1 MDFQELS
8 KLTVVK
14 LREMAQ
20 EYNDIVGATGMEKD
34 ALIDILCEK
43 KGIEKPH
50 VEIKLDIDKGKIK
63 QEIRALKVE
72 RDKALE
78 AKDQAELKRVRRRIH
93 KLRHTLRKAT
103 YVKK

>member
-14 LREMAQ
+14 MREMAQ
-20 EYNDIVGATGMEKD
+20 EYPDIVGATGMEKEQ
-34 ALIDILCEK
+34 LIDILCEK
-43 KGIEKPH
+43 MDIEKPH
-50 VEIKLDIDKGKIK
+50 VEVKLDIDKGKIK
-63 QEIRALKVE
+63 REIKALKVE

-78 AKDQAELKRVRRRIH
+78 AKDHAELKRVRRKIH